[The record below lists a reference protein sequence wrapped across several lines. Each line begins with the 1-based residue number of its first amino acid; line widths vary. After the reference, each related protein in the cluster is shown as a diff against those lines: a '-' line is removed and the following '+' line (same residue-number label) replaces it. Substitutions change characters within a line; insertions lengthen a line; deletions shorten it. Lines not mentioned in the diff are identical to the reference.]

1 MALFQV
7 SKMWR
12 CNNALVINGIGK
24 SFAIRLF
31 AGKRLVV
38 WKQSILRKPFV
49 VIFHDCTMLG
59 YSHADARDLLLAK
72 VLPESNKF

>member
-24 SFAIRLF
+24 RLRYSLVC
-31 AGKRLVV
+31 GKKVGV

>member
-1 MALFQV
+1 MSLFQV
-7 SKMWR
+7 SKRWC
-12 CNNALVINGIGK
+12 CNNALVINGIEK

-31 AGKRLVV
+31 ADKRLVA